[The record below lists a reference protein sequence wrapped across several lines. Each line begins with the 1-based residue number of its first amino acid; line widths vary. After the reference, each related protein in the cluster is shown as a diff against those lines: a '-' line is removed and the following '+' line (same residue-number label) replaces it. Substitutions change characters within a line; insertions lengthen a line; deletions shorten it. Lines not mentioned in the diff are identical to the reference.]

1 MISIPNLGW
10 SQLSQYQTTQKSLY
24 RKKTIHPLFYV
35 KSIVAVVVSKKV
47 ATIDNADY
55 SVGDTVPTM
64 GMEIIAIGTARVEF
78 VKQAITGEEC
88 HILKFRQKKTD
99 TNQRGL
105 R

>member
-1 MISIPNLGW
+1 MNSW
-10 SQLSQYQTTQKSLY
+10 SATASCSRTMAGRSLEKFCDGRRDGVHTLSGIG
-24 RKKTIHPLFYV
+24 TIND
-35 KSIVAVVVSKKV
+35 KKV

-64 GMEIIAIGTARVEF
+64 GMEIIAIGTGRVEF
-78 VKQAITGEEC
+78 VKQASTGEEC

>member
-1 MISIPNLGW
+1 MGLTKQKNKRNPFQRFAARTGRSCVDQTW
-10 SQLSQYQTTQKSLY
+10 VHTLSGIG
-24 RKKTIHPLFYV
+24 TIND
-35 KSIVAVVVSKKV
+35 KKV

-64 GMEIIAIGTARVEF
+64 GMEIIAIGTGRVEF
-78 VKQAITGEEC
+78 VKQASTGEEC